1 MSAKEK
7 VLEILDKNSDF
18 QTREY
23 SSTNIIKQKEKKNIF
38 QNIKK
43 K

>member
-1 MSAKEK
+1 MSTKEK

-38 QNIKK
+38 QNRKK

>member
-1 MSAKEK
+1 MSTKEK